1 MNKTFT
7 IFHNPRCSKS
17 RAALEILIKNKI
29 QPNIFLY
36 LKKKLSKKQIKNILI
51 KLNLP
56 IRDILRKG
64 EKEFKDNN
72 LKNEKL
78 TDNQLIDYV
87 IRFPKLLERPILLTD
102 NKGLIAR
109 PPEKVLEIL

>member
-1 MNKTFT
+1 MKIFSNLIRLLITF
-7 IFHNPRCSKS
+7 
-17 RAALEILIKNKI
+17 
-29 QPNIFLY
+29 
-36 LKKKLSKKQIKNILI
+36 LSFPSN
-51 KLNLP
+51 
-56 IRDILRKG
+56 LRK
-64 EKEFKDNN
+64 
-72 LKNEKL
+72 EKL

>member
-17 RAALEILIKNKI
+17 RAALEILIKNNI
-29 QPNIFLY
+29 QPNIFFY
-36 LKKKLSKKQIKNILI
+36 LKKKLSKKQLNNILI